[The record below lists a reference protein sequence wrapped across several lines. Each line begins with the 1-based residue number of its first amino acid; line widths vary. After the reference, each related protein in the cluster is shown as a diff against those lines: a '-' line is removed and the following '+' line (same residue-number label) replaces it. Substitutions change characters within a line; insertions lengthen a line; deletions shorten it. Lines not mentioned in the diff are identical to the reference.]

1 MTLSFNLTNCV
12 ARLIMADNHSCKFI
26 PYNMHSYAAIMRNI
40 PPAQELR
47 DKFGHYLGRLGIFEI
62 LSSCP

>member
-1 MTLSFNLTNCV
+1 
-12 ARLIMADNHSCKFI
+12 
-26 PYNMHSYAAIMRNI
+26 MHSYAAIMRNI